1 MKKIYNA
8 PKINVTELK
17 ASQMICAS
25 DGILSTSETD
35 RITDSGSFGSRRGN
49 SFCDDDE
56 DEY

>member
-1 MKKIYNA
+1 MKKKYIA
-8 PKINVTELK
+8 PNINITEVK

-49 SFCDDDE
+49 SFWDDDE

>member
-49 SFCDDDE
+49 SFWDDE
-56 DEY
+56 DED

>member
-8 PKINVTELK
+8 PKINVTEFK

-49 SFCDDDE
+49 SFWDDE
-56 DEY
+56 DE

>member
-49 SFCDDDE
+49 SLWGDE
-56 DEY
+56 DED